1 MNVGAEHIED
11 EALQQLHDGALEGA
25 NLHSVQAHLASCESC
40 AGRGAALDKLQRLI
54 RISADEVSS
63 GIDSDALFARIS
75 SGIEAEHGAAQ
86 AQQVAANDQGSWVT
100 RLFEHHR
107 WVPAAGVMVAAAAAV
122 LLTLYKPIEPED
134 APEQVGLP
142 AGGNAPSTD
151 RAHAPSPAEPKPVEP
166 EPLAAAQVAPNTR
179 SEVVEVDFG
188 SHSGTVFD
196 VAMDDGTSTP
206 VVWIND
212 DTGE

>member
-1 MNVGAEHIED
+1 MNVGAQHIED
-11 EALQQLHDGALEGA
+11 EALQQLHDGALDGA
-25 NLHSVQAHLASCESC
+25 DLHATQAHLASCESR
-40 AGRGAALDKLQRLI
+40 AGRGAALGKLQRLI

-75 SGIEAEHGAAQ
+75 SGVEAERAAGQ
-86 AQQVAANDQGSWVT
+86 AQQIAANDQGSWVT
-100 RLFEHHR
+100 NLFAHR

-134 APEQVGLP
+134 APELVNLP
-142 AGGNAPSTD
+142 AGGNAPS
-151 RAHAPSPAEPKPVEP
+151 EPKPVEP
-166 EPLAAAQVAPNTR
+166 DPLAAVQVAPSSVR

-188 SHSGTVFD
+188 NHSGTVFD